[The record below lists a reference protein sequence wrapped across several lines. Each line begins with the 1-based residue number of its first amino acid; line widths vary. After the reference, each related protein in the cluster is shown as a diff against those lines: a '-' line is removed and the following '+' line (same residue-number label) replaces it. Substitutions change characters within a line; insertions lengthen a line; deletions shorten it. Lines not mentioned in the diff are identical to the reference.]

1 MRYLGLDLGTT
12 SLGVAISDKTN
23 TLVSPLTLIKF
34 KSEDYEDALKK
45 LMDIINEKNITT
57 VVLGLPKNM
66 DNTMGFAAKR
76 SLNFKDM
83 LGKEGIKV
91 MLEDERL
98 TTVEAINIMK
108 NNGVKKINEKNKT
121 DIYPSRDVCALIYKF
136 LKQNN
141 GWAYSIEDLYFAL
154 DQSVTY
160 GQLCFALDAFEQCGL
175 VDCTNNIEMKKV
187 SGKADLENTKASI
200 RNLTTQL
207 MQTGQAEETL
217 RDFLE
222 KD

>member
-23 TLVSPLTLIKF
+23 TLVSPLILIKF

-83 LGKEGIKV
+83 LEKKGIKV
-91 MLEDERL
+91 ILEDERL

-121 DIYPSRDVCALIYKF
+121 DIVSAVLILEGY
-136 LKQNN
+136 LKRCNN
-141 GWAYSIEDLYFAL
+141 D
-154 DQSVTY
+154 
-160 GQLCFALDAFEQCGL
+160 
-175 VDCTNNIEMKKV
+175 K
-187 SGKADLENTKASI
+187 
-200 RNLTTQL
+200 
-207 MQTGQAEETL
+207 
-217 RDFLE
+217 
-222 KD
+222 